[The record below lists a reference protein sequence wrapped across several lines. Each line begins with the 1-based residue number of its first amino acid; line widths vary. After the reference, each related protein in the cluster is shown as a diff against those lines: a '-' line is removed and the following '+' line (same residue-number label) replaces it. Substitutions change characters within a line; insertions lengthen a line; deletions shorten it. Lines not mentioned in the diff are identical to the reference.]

1 VRVLG
6 VRKLLG
12 VLGVLGVLAV
22 PVHAQLRRIPAD
34 LTPLADSDAVHTGT
48 EVRLALKVVLPDG
61 LHVQSDKPRDPLLIA
76 TELKVDAPAGAT
88 VAEVVFPTPVDLK
101 QTGADQP
108 LAVFEQTFIVGVRLS
123 IAPTATGELVVPAR
137 LRYQACNDKM
147 CFQPKTIEV
156 TVPYAVQ

>member
-1 VRVLG
+1 MRVLG

-61 LHVQSDKPRDPLLIA
+61 LHPLRIYQRGR
-76 TELKVDAPAGAT
+76 AG
-88 VAEVVFPTPVDLK
+88 
-101 QTGADQP
+101 
-108 LAVFEQTFIVGVRLS
+108 R
-123 IAPTATGELVVPAR
+123 R
-137 LRYQACNDKM
+137 
-147 CFQPKTIEV
+147 
-156 TVPYAVQ
+156 